1 MEKENISQKGNN
13 LKLLVAVAVTFLLLS
28 GTLSYSVHKYNAILK
43 QPAVNN
49 DIAMRVIHHTVKS
62 VCPLCGFKGI
72 PACPRCSVE
81 MYWNGYHGAFVCPLC
96 GNEGFSQC
104 RHCGELMTWVEE
116 K

>member
-1 MEKENISQKGNN
+1 MKEKNILKRGDH
-13 LKLLVAVAVTFLLLS
+13 LKLFVVVAVIFMFLS
-28 GTLSYSVHKYNAILK
+28 GYLSYSVHKFNALHE

-49 DIAMRVIHHTVKS
+49 DIAMQVIHHNVKS

-72 PACPRCSVE
+72 PVCPRCSIE
-81 MYWNGYHGAFVCPLC
+81 MYWNGYRGAFVCSLC